1 MSDSIRVE
9 HLSKQ
14 YVLGKASQQTML
26 RERLV
31 NLLKNPFAGKLV
43 APETLWALRDISFS
57 VNAGEVIG
65 IIGRNGAGKSTL
77 LKVLSKITYP
87 TSGRVKVRGRVA
99 SLLEVGTGFHDELTG
114 RENIYLNGSI
124 LGMKRREVDAKLDQ
138 IIDFAGVER
147 FIDTPI
153 KRFSSG
159 MRLRLGFA
167 VAAHLDPDVLI
178 VDEVLAVG
186 DAGFQKKSLSAME
199 DLRKGGRTVLFVSHN
214 MAAVENLC
222 SRGIWIDSGCVR
234 QDGATHEVIRSYLSS
249 FAETQRNASDLSVVG
264 TRHGNGDIR
273 YTSMAFLS
281 LDGQPQLVT
290 RSGDSIR
297 LRFYYH
303 AMKTIPHPSF
313 GFRLLTEMGTLVTD
327 TSTWHHSLDIPE
339 IAPGDGY
346 LDLEIDFLNLL
357 PGRYDFSLWITGL
370 SQIVYDGVEH
380 CARLEVELANVYRS
394 GRQIDARSGIVYFP
408 QKWNLRGLHGE
419 QLSRVE
425 EPAEVE
431 HEKWSPS
438 RPQR

>member
-9 HLSKQ
+9 RLSKQ
-14 YVLGKASQQTML
+14 YRLGKAAQETML

-31 NLLKNPFAGKLV
+31 NLLKNPFAGKSSP
-43 APETLWALRDISFS
+43 AETLWALRDVSFS
-57 VNAGEVIG
+57 VKQGEVIG

-87 TSGRVKVRGRVA
+87 TSGQVKVRGRVA
-99 SLLEVGTGFHDELTG
+99 SLLEVGTGFHEELTG

-124 LGMKRREVDAKLDQ
+124 LGMKRREVEAKLDQ

-153 KRFSSG
+153 KRYSSG

-222 SRGIWIDSGCVR
+222 SRGIWIDSGRVR
-234 QDGATHEVIRSYLSS
+234 QDGATHDVIRMYLSS
-249 FAETQRNASDLSVVG
+249 FADTQQSAADLTVVG

-273 YTSMAFLS
+273 YTSMDFLT

-290 RSGDSIR
+290 RSGDCVR
-297 LRFYYH
+297 LRFHYH
-303 AMKTIPHPSF
+303 AQKTIPHPSF

-327 TSTWHHSLDIPE
+327 TSTWHHALDIPE

-357 PGRYDFSLWITGL
+357 PGRYDFSLWITGVG
-370 SQIVYDGVEH
+370 QVVYDGVEH
-380 CARLEVELANVYRS
+380 CAKLEVELSNVYRS

-408 QKWNLRGLHGE
+408 QKWNLQGLYGE
-419 QLSRVE
+419 QVSPAGATAIE
-425 EPAEVE
+425 ER
-431 HEKWSPS
+431 EKW
-438 RPQR
+438 RAHRTQL